1 MLIDIT
7 AQQVVDRIQKNL
19 GVPWKSSITDVF
31 EAGGHGLLRG
41 MAADLHNGSPGQVPV
56 IQRAVLAAG
65 IDTVLC
71 SIAMLDCVKEM
82 ES

>member
-31 EAGGHGLLRG
+31 EAGEHGLLHG
-41 MAADLHNGSPGQVPV
+41 MAAHLHYGSPGQVPV
-56 IQRAVLAAG
+56 VQRTVLAAG
-65 IDTVLC
+65 IDPVLC
-71 SIAMLDCVKEM
+71 SSAMLYCLKER